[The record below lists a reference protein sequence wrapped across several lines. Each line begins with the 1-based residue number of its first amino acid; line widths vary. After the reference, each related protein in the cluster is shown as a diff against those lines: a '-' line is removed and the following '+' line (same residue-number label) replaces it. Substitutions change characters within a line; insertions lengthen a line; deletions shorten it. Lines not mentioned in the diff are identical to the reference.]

1 MTTTYDRAREDVSNI
16 VHLEHVNVTQPDQ
29 RLATLFYVSGLG
41 FTRDPYL
48 MVGLENMW
56 INIGRSQMHLPT
68 NRPQRMRGT
77 IGLVVPDL
85 TLLKQ
90 RLARVAPAL
99 EATEFTF
106 VDRGASVDVTCPWGN
121 RFRCHA
127 PAPEFGETELA
138 MPYVELDVAAGSAEG
153 IARFYA
159 EIMEATTEIVT
170 RDGACTAAVTAGRDQ
185 HLFFRETTQPLP
197 AYDGH
202 HVQIYIADFSGPYRR
217 LLRTQPRHAGC
228 RCARVAFPR
237 YRRHA
242 YEPDAVHRGARGAQ
256 PQASAVR
263 PAAGESQPGADQ
275 PTVRARSGFV
285 PRDLLATRRCPSAE
299 RRSLTRGGYFLLSP
313 LAELTP
319 RLPKSART
327 CAPRGMRACC
337 QG

>member
-41 FTRDPYL
+41 LTRDPYL

-99 EATEFTF
+99 EGTQFSS
-106 VDRGASVDVTCPWGN
+106 VDRGAFVDVTCPWGN

-138 MPYVELDVAAGSAEG
+138 IPYVELDVPAGSAEG

-159 EIMEATTEIVT
+159 EIMEATTAILT
-170 RDGACTAAVTAGRDQ
+170 REGARTASVSAGRDQ
-185 HLFFRETTQPLP
+185 HLFFRETDQPLP
-197 AYDGH
+197 TYDGH

-217 LLRTQPRHAGC
+217 LLERNLITLDADAHEWRFRDIVDTRTNQTLFTVEHEVRSLKHPLYGRPLVNRNPAQTN
-228 RCARVAFPR
+228 RP
-237 YRRHA
+237 Y
-242 YEPDAVHRGARGAQ
+242 ARGQ
-256 PQASAVR
+256 DS
-263 PAAGESQPGADQ
+263 
-275 PTVRARSGFV
+275 F
-285 PRDLLATRRCPSAE
+285 
-299 RRSLTRGGYFLLSP
+299 RGIY
-313 LAELTP
+313 
-319 RLPKSART
+319 
-327 CAPRGMRACC
+327 
-337 QG
+337 

>member
-1 MTTTYDRAREDVSNI
+1 MVTAYDRAREDVSNI

-85 TLLKQ
+85 TLLKE
-90 RLARVAPAL
+90 RLARVTPAL
-99 EATEFTF
+99 EGTEFAH
-106 VDRGASVDVTCPWGN
+106 VDRGAFVDLTCPWGN

-138 MPYVELDVAAGSAEG
+138 MPYVAFDVPVGNADG

-159 EIMEATTEIVT
+159 EIIGATTQIVT
-170 RDGACTAAVTAGRDQ
+170 RDGARTASISAGRDQ
-185 HLFFRETTQPLP
+185 HLFFRETAQPLP

-202 HVQIYIADFSGPYRR
+202 HVQIYIADFSGPYQR
-217 LLRTQPRHAGC
+217 LRERDLVTLDADTHEWRFRDIVDVHTNQTLFTVEHEVRSLKHPLYGRPLVNRNPAQTN
-228 RCARVAFPR
+228 R
-237 YRRHA
+237 A
-242 YEPDAVHRGARGAQ
+242 YARGQ
-256 PQASAVR
+256 DS
-263 PAAGESQPGADQ
+263 
-275 PTVRARSGFV
+275 F
-285 PRDLLATRRCPSAE
+285 
-299 RRSLTRGGYFLLSP
+299 RGIY
-313 LAELTP
+313 
-319 RLPKSART
+319 
-327 CAPRGMRACC
+327 
-337 QG
+337 